1 MIAFGG
7 QIVEASEI
15 FHVSGGQSSVCDTY
29 AIDANQAATDQGDQ
43 GRSDIPDR
51 TKTPDCHGAALCHVM
66 FKTTSIEFAFA
77 SFPREQFAL
86 YQQTSTTSPS
96 SQSFRPPILRA

>member
-15 FHVSGGQSSVCDTY
+15 FHVSGQPSVCDTY
-29 AIDANQAATDQGDQ
+29 VNDADQAAADGSDSGQ
-43 GRSDIPDR
+43 SDIPDR
-51 TKTPDCHGAALCHVM
+51 TKAPDCHGAALCHVM
-66 FKTTSIEFAFA
+66 FKTPSTEFAFA
-77 SFPREQFAL
+77 SSPREQFAL